1 VKKFL
6 LPEPCRGGPTR
17 LTLGSADTRYLMRVL
32 RMREGDTLP
41 AADADGGR
49 YHMTIRRAVRD
60 GCEVEVVPATSPPD
74 DPAPGLPAGPRV
86 TLLQCLPKGR
96 KIDLI
101 VRQATETGVARIIPL
116 VSAHTIVRPGE
127 DDGRNARLLRVAREA
142 VQQSG
147 VPRLPLIEEP
157 RELSTLADAAEGWGT
172 ALLFVERR
180 GDDAEPL
187 HRLLAHG
194 PAEVSVLIGP
204 EGGLAEEEIA
214 LLSGAGFHRVHLETG
229 VLRVETAVTYALG
242 AVMTI
247 LQERMAWKPAQDE

>member
-1 VKKFL
+1 MV
-6 LPEPCRGGPTR
+6 
-17 LTLGSADTRYLMRVL
+17 
-32 RMREGDTLP
+32 P
-41 AADADGGR
+41 AAA
-49 YHMTIRRAVRD
+49 
-60 GCEVEVVPATSPPD
+60 E
-74 DPAPGLPAGPRV
+74 PGPGPREGPRV

-127 DDGRNARLLRVAREA
+127 DDGRSARLLRVAREA

-147 VPRLPLIEEP
+147 VSRLPLIEEP
-157 RELSTLADAAEGWGT
+157 RELSALAGAAEGWGT

-180 GDDAEPL
+180 DGDAEPL

-204 EGGLAEEEIA
+204 EGGLTDEETA
-214 LLSGAGFHRVHLETG
+214 LLARAGFHRVHLETG
-229 VLRVETAVTYALG
+229 VLRVETAATFALG

-247 LQERMAWKPAQDE
+247 LQERNAWKPAQDE